1 MAKKNKQTQPKPP
14 AEKRPEG
21 RPSKYDP
28 IYCEKIVEYFKI
40 PFFENKLIKKVTKK
54 KGKDGKETEEVNHYE
69 EVATSPRFIRG
80 FAESIGIKHGTL
92 IEWSK
97 IHPEFSEAYNEAKD
111 LQTEHIV
118 TCAIKGLYNAPFSI
132 FTLKNVAGWR
142 DSLDV
147 KGDPDSPLPLQLQV
161 QGSIFEL
168 LKRAKERGNE
178 RSKTSGS
185 SKRNR

>member
-1 MAKKNKQTQPKPP
+1 MAKKTKPHPKAPV
-14 AEKRPEG
+14 EKKPEG

-28 IYCEKIVEYFKI
+28 SYCQKMIDYFKI

-54 KGKDGKETEEVNHYE
+54 KGKDGKEVEEVNHYE

-80 FAESIGIKHGTL
+80 FAESIGVSHVTVV
-92 IEWSK
+92 EWSK
-97 IHPEFSEAYNEAKD
+97 IHPEFSNAYNEAKE
-111 LQTEHIV
+111 LQSEHIV

-132 FTLKNVAGWR
+132 FTMKNVAGWR

-147 KGDPDSPLPLQLQV
+147 KGDPDSPLSLQLQV

-178 RSKTSGS
+178 RAKTSGT